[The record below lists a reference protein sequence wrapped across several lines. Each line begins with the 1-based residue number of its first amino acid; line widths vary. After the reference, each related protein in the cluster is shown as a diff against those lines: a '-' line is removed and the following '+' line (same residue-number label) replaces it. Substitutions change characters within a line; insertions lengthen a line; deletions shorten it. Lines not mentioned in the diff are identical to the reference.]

1 MRDITIQQPVGLQFK
16 QLYSYLIYND
26 GRIFSLKRGAFKKQ
40 STTNDGYK
48 YVCLIENKKS
58 QRFLVHRL
66 VAELF
71 CNKPSPELEVHH
83 IDNDRANNNASNLE
97 WVTRAVNLSHKVY
110 YFSDERRAQIS
121 EFMKQRVVTQQHRD
135 NLRLANLGK
144 KQSPETVAKRLAT
157 RARNQQNKTA
167 A

>member
-1 MRDITIQQPVGLQFK
+1 MRETITQSDRLAFK
-16 QLYSYLIYND
+16 QYHSYLIYND
-26 GRIFSLKRGAFKKQ
+26 GRIFSLKRGTFKKQ
-40 STTNDGYK
+40 SLTNDGYH
-48 YVCLIENKKS
+48 YVCLIANKKS
-58 QRFLVHRL
+58 QRYLVHRL

-83 IDNDRANNNASNLE
+83 IDNDRANNNASNLV
-97 WVTRAVNLSHKVY
+97 WITRAENLSYKKY

>member
-1 MRDITIQQPVGLQFK
+1 MREITIQNGLQFK
-16 QLYSYLIYND
+16 QYHSYLIYND

-40 STTNDGYK
+40 SITNDGYR

-66 VAELF
+66 VAEHF
-71 CNKPSPELEVHH
+71 CYKSSPELEVHH
-83 IDNDRANNNASNLE
+83 IDNDPSNNNSNNLK
-97 WVTRAVNLSHKVY
+97 WVTRAENLSYKVY
-110 YFSDERRAQIS
+110 YFSDERRAKIS
-121 EFMKQRVVTQQHRD
+121 EFMKNRVVTAKHRE

-144 KQSPETVAKRLAT
+144 KQSPETVAKRVAT